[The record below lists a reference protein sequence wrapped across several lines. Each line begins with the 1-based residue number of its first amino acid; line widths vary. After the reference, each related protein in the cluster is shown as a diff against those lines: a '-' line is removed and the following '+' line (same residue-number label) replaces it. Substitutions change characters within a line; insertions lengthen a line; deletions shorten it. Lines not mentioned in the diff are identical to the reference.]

1 MLRLVL
7 YMMAAL
13 IVAFCGFDGWFAWDR
28 GYSPIYL
35 VPMFGLALYALI
47 QLAGVMQRPKDNPHA

>member
-1 MLRLVL
+1 
-7 YMMAAL
+7 MMAAL